1 MFVVNDHRVSLATES
16 LARDVDASGLRGML
30 RTQRG
35 FRPPVSGTVYASLLN
50 DRAAQQALEPE
61 MRDAPYKAP
70 PQAPILYV
78 KPRNT
83 LVGYGAR
90 VVVPDNAKG
99 VRLGASLGI
108 VIGRVTCCVKAADA
122 MEHVAGFVG
131 VADLSI
137 PHASVYR
144 LPIGD
149 QARDGFCVIGPAV
162 VARRHVAN
170 PDALALTMAIE
181 GGASFSGSTST
192 AVRSAAR
199 LLQDVTEFMTLV
211 PGDVLTMGVLH
222 GSPVGHAGDRVTLSV
237 GDWAPLRF
245 ELVAADAGAGS

>member
-1 MFVVNDHRVSLATES
+1 MFVVNDHRVCLATES
-16 LARDVDASGLRGML
+16 LARDVDGASLRRL
-30 RTQRG
+30 LDARPVLQ
-35 FRPPVSGTVYASLLN
+35 PPVCETVYASLLN
-50 DRAAQQALEPE
+50 DRAALRALEPE
-61 MRDAPYKAP
+61 MHAAPYKAP

-83 LVGYGAR
+83 LVGDGAR
-90 VVVPDNAKG
+90 VVVPDDAKG

-108 VIGRVTCCVKAADA
+108 VIGRVSCRVRAERA
-122 MEHVAGFVG
+122 MDHVAGFVG

-149 QARDGFCVIGPAV
+149 QARDGFCVVGPAV
-162 VARRHVAN
+162 VARRHVAD
-170 PDALALTMAIE
+170 PDALPLRVAIE
-181 GGASFSGSTST
+181 GGTSFEGSTNT
-192 AVRSAAR
+192 AVRGAAR

-222 GSPVGHAGDRVTLSV
+222 GSPVGHAGDRVTFTV
-237 GDWAPLRF
+237 GGWAPLRF
-245 ELVAADAGAGS
+245 ELVAGEAGASS